1 MPDKISRDSYY
12 FPADAEFAMMMS
24 QMERWRS
31 LPRSGAGG
39 CCVGPSLAGLKE

>member
-24 QMERWRS
+24 QMERWRR

-39 CCVGPSLAGLKE
+39 YCVGPSLPELKE